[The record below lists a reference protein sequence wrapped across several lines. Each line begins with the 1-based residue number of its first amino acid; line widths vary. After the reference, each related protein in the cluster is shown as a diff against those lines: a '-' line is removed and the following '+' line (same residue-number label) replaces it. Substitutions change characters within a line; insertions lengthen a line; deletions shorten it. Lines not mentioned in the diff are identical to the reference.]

1 MHECDGLL
9 PLNTMFSRLISVLLS
24 IGILFLFMAEYH
36 FIVWIDHIL
45 FIHFP
50 VDGQLIISTFELL
63 SVLCI
68 ILVLS
73 SVTRA
78 WFLCKLSNVSV
89 HTASVV
95 STFMTPWTVACQAP
109 LSMEFFRQEYWSG
122 FPFPSPG
129 ELLSQGLNPGLC
141 ISGRFFTL

>member
-9 PLNTMFSRLISVLLS
+9 PLNAMFSRLISVVLS
-24 IGILFLFMAEYH
+24 IGILFLLMAEYH

-63 SVLCI
+63 SVLHI
-68 ILVLS
+68 ILVLP

-78 WFLCKLSNVSV
+78 
-89 HTASVV
+89 
-95 STFMTPWTVACQAP
+95 
-109 LSMEFFRQEYWSG
+109 
-122 FPFPSPG
+122 
-129 ELLSQGLNPGLC
+129 
-141 ISGRFFTL
+141 